1 MRVSRE
7 SSPRSLLQDS
17 KHDNLDPAAIPLRI
31 HPDPR
36 FTLPMV
42 DMDPEAIEEAEY
54 KHRGPI
60 ESAFHQTQT
69 KLVIGG
75 GLALFVLIF
84 GIVLIASSVHTIEEG
99 NVGIYYRLGSLQEFH
114 SLPGVNWKAPFIT
127 TMEEVMVRPATD
139 EIESVS
145 AVTKDGIQISFFKIQ
160 VISNVEIDLLITL
173 IKKFGIDFKR
183 ALIFDRISEE
193 LRTSCASQNIDEV
206 YNSEF
211 LKIAPTV
218 KTNVETSIKRLGLDG
233 IRILNLVIPK
243 PDIPSDIAQNY
254 KQVKVQW
261 TEQLVATQQ
270 QKTESIK
277 KETEALKAVADA
289 ERQKRVLTIDLE
301 KKILQKET
309 ERNVSKIN
317 NEIHKEQEE
326 NMARVE
332 NFKRKLAAEA
342 NEVLYS
348 DNYIKLEMA
357 KALSNNTKLFFSGDQ
372 SALGAI
378 FNKILSN

>member
-1 MRVSRE
+1 MTSKFF
-7 SSPRSLLQDS
+7 SDS

-254 KQVKVQW
+254 KQV
-261 TEQLVATQQ
+261 
-270 QKTESIK
+270 
-277 KETEALKAVADA
+277 ET
-289 ERQKRVLTIDLE
+289 
-301 KKILQKET
+301 
-309 ERNVSKIN
+309 SKI
-317 NEIHKEQEE
+317 IFSLS
-326 NMARVE
+326 RVV
-332 NFKRKLAAEA
+332 
-342 NEVLYS
+342 EV
-348 DNYIKLEMA
+348 
-357 KALSNNTKLFFSGDQ
+357 G
-372 SALGAI
+372 
-378 FNKILSN
+378 